1 MLFRSFEALGVVATS
16 LNDAFQKADDAL
28 NTELTDESL
37 HIHKAFITAF
47 KRGYPVY
54 REALVQLLRSEREEF
69 VKFVAEEDRS
79 CFVESIDFY
88 YDCELTRKGITLVD
102 TPGADSIN
110 ARHTDVA
117 FEYIRNADAILFV
130 TYYNHAFARADREFL
145 VQLGRVKDAFELDK
159 MFFIVNAIDLATD
172 EEEAEAV
179 KTFVADELRKFGIR
193 NPRVHGISSL
203 QALEAKEENRMDP
216 FMAPFEEEFHHF
228 LEHDLK
234 GLAVQALEEE
244 TLKTIERL
252 VVTYYADRNEYDT

>member
-1 MLFRSFEALGVVATS
+1 MMHMR
-16 LNDAFQKADDAL
+16 KADDAL
-28 NTELTDESL
+28 QTELTDESL

-47 KRGYPVY
+47 QKGYPVY
-54 REALVQLLRSEREEF
+54 REALGTVIKVERDEF

-159 MFFIVNAIDLATD
+159 MFFIVNAIDLAAN

-179 KTFVADELRKFGIR
+179 KTFVGDELQKFGIR

-203 QALEAKEENRMDP
+203 TSTRSENDISKPIRSW
-216 FMAPFEEEFHHF
+216 HRS
-228 LEHDLK
+228 K
-234 GLAVQALEEE
+234 
-244 TLKTIERL
+244 
-252 VVTYYADRNEYDT
+252 RNSIISLNMI

>member
-1 MLFRSFEALGVVATS
+1 MTEDVIRSFEALGVVATS
-16 LNDAFQKADDAL
+16 LTDAFQKADDAL
-28 NTELTDESL
+28 NTELIDESL
-37 HIHKAFITAF
+37 HIHKAFIAAF
-47 KRGYPVY
+47 KKGYPIY
-54 REALVQLLRSEREEF
+54 HEALGTIIKVEQEEF

-88 YDCELTRKGITLVD
+88 YDCALTRKGITLVD

-159 MFFIVNAIDLATD
+159 MFFVVNAIDLATD

-179 KTFVADELRKFGIR
+179 KTFVGEELRNLAFVILG
-193 NPRVHGISSL
+193 
-203 QALEAKEENRMDP
+203 
-216 FMAPFEEEFHHF
+216 FMAFQVYRHSRQKWVIGWIH
-228 LEHDLK
+228 
-234 GLAVQALEEE
+234 
-244 TLKTIERL
+244 
-252 VVTYYADRNEYDT
+252 

>member
-1 MLFRSFEALGVVATS
+1 M
-16 LNDAFQKADDAL
+16 
-28 NTELTDESL
+28 
-37 HIHKAFITAF
+37 
-47 KRGYPVY
+47 KRL
-54 REALVQLLRSEREEF
+54 AQLLKSEQEEF

-117 FEYIRNADAILFV
+117 FEYIRNADAILFI

-159 MFFIVNAIDLATD
+159 MFFVVNAIDLASD

-179 KTFVADELRKFGIR
+179 KTFVGDELG
-193 NPRVHGISSL
+193 SL
-203 QALEAKEENRMDP
+203 ASVILE
-216 FMAPFEEEFHHF
+216 FMEFQVYRHSRQ
-228 LEHDLK
+228 K
-234 GLAVQALEEE
+234 
-244 TLKTIERL
+244 
-252 VVTYYADRNEYDT
+252 